1 MDNKMMKKSR
11 LQQGREF
18 LLHGLWEADPVEL
31 RAGKRFLLKSL
42 QFVMAVGREF
52 FADNCLLHASAL
64 AFTTILSFIPFLAV
78 MFALLKGFGAETN
91 LEILILNHLALGSE
105 EVVDTVFTYISNTNL
120 AKLGIF
126 GVVSLL
132 LTVLTLLNSI
142 EKSFNHIWRVKETRS
157 FSRLFADYLSIII
170 FGPILILAAISM
182 TTTFESQGLVRYLIG
197 MEVVGAVLLAL
208 FKIFPYLAMW
218 AVFTG
223 LYLFMPNTRISLRAA
238 LLGGAFGG
246 ILWQL
251 LQWGYVTFQFGVTRN
266 NAIYG
271 TMAALPVFMIW
282 IYISWVI
289 VLLGLEITFA
299 IQNFRTIRQEFRGD
313 KLSSDGREAAAL
325 AILLAAAAAFI
336 KGDKP
341 LTVED
346 FSLRLN
352 LSHRFTQQS
361 LSFLVHCGFLNEVA
375 QGKDALNAYQPAIDV
390 SSLPLHEVLQRM
402 RLEGEELKLIRMGS
416 TGRVV
421 DELQRT
427 LLAAQASALAGVT
440 LRELAARMG
449 GGDAGLA
456 VRQGD

>member
-1 MDNKMMKKSR
+1 MTMRNR
-11 LQQGREF
+11 LQHGRDF
-18 LLHGLWEADPVEL
+18 LRYGLWEVDPAEL
-31 RAGKRFLLKSL
+31 RAGKRFFLKAL
-42 QFVMAVGREF
+42 QFVMAVSREF
-52 FADNCLLHASAL
+52 FADKCLLHASAL

-78 MFALLKGFGAETN
+78 MFALLKGFGVDVE

-105 EVVDTVFTYISNTNL
+105 EAIDAVFTYISNTDL
-120 AKLGIF
+120 TKLGTF
-126 GVVSLL
+126 GVISLVV
-132 LTVLTLLNSI
+132 TVVTLLNSI
-142 EKSFNHIWRVKETRS
+142 EESFNHIWRVKETRS
-157 FSRLFADYLSIII
+157 LARLCSDYLSITI
-170 FGPILILAAISM
+170 FGPVLILAAISM
-182 TTTFESQGLVRYLIG
+182 TTTLESQALVQHLIS
-197 MEVVGAVLLAL
+197 MEVIGAVILSL
-208 FKIFPYLAMW
+208 FKFFPYLAMW

-223 LYLFMPNTRISLRAA
+223 LYLFMPNTRISPRAA

-251 LQWGYVTFQFGVTRN
+251 LQWGYVNFQIGVTRN

-282 IYISWVI
+282 VYISWVI
-289 VLLGLEITFA
+289 VLLGLEVTFA

-325 AILLAAAAAFI
+325 TILLTAAAAFI

-341 LTVED
+341 LSVED

-361 LSFLVHCGFLNEVA
+361 LSYLVKCGFLNEVTP
-375 QGKDALNAYQPAIDV
+375 GRDALSAYQPAIDV
-390 SSLPLHEVLQRM
+390 GSLPLQEVLQRM
-402 RLEGEELKLIRMGS
+402 RLAGEELKLIRMGA

-427 LLAAQASALAGVT
+427 LLSAQASALAGVT
-440 LRELAARMG
+440 LRELVERMG
-449 GGDAGLA
+449 GGNDSSAEG
-456 VRQGD
+456 QGD

>member
-1 MDNKMMKKSR
+1 MDSKVTKRSR
-11 LQQGREF
+11 LQQLREF
-18 LLHGLWEADPVEL
+18 LLRGLWELDPLEL
-31 RAGKRFLLKSL
+31 RAGKRLFLKSL

-64 AFTTILSFIPFLAV
+64 AFTTILSFVPFLAV
-78 MFALLKGFGAETN
+78 MFALLKGLGAEIE

-105 EVVDTVFTYISNTNL
+105 EAVDAVFTYISNTNMTT
-120 AKLGIF
+120 LGTFGIIF
-126 GVVSLL
+126 LL
-132 LTVLTLLNSI
+132 VTVLTLLNSI
-142 EKSFNHIWRVKETRS
+142 EKSFNYIWRVKETRS
-157 FSRLFADYLSIII
+157 MARLFSDYLSITI
-170 FGPILILAAISM
+170 FGPVLILAAISM
-182 TTTFESQGLVRYLIG
+182 TTSLENQGLVQYFIG
-197 MEVVGAVLLAL
+197 IDVIGNIILYL

-223 LYLFMPNTRISLRAA
+223 LYLFMPNTRVSFSAA

-251 LQWGYVTFQFGVTRN
+251 LQWGYVTFQIGVTRN

-271 TMAALPVFMIW
+271 TMAALPVFMLW

-289 VLLGLEITFA
+289 VLLGLEVTFA

-313 KLSSDGREAAAL
+313 KLSADGREAAAL
-325 AILLAAAAAFI
+325 AILLTSAATFI
-336 KGDKP
+336 HGEKP

-390 SSLPLHEVLQRM
+390 ASLPLYEVLQRV
-402 RLEGEELKLIRMGS
+402 RLDGEKLKLVQMGAS
-416 TGRVV
+416 GRVV
-421 DELQRT
+421 DELQQT
-427 LLAAQASALAGVT
+427 LLAAQARALKDVT
-440 LRELAARMG
+440 LRELVGKMG
-449 GGDAGLA
+449 GNNAGGA
-456 VRQGD
+456 C